1 MLIKIFYVVLVLCV
15 AAIVGAAIAGY
26 FRIRRHMNGKA
37 ATPAVPT
44 PGAPEVEQQIHQ

>member
-1 MLIKIFYVVLVLCV
+1 MLIKILYVVLVLCV
-15 AAIVGAAIAGY
+15 GAILGAAIAGY

-37 ATPAVPT
+37 VTPAMRE